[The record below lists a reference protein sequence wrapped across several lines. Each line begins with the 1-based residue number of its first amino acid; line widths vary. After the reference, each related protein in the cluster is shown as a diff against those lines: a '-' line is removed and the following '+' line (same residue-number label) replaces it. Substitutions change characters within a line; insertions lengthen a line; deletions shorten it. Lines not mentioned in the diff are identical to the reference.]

1 MILDPGTNKVWIVR
15 ATKVRRRDG
24 YVSHSMPHEFM
35 ALLCYETRK
44 IGESV
49 DKICRTEKTAIA
61 QCTMARNSGLDA
73 VVIPCTL
80 QWTEQPALEIP

>member
-15 ATKVRRRDG
+15 ATKVRQRND
-24 YVSHSMPHEFM
+24 YLAHSLPTEFRS
-35 ALLCYETRK
+35 LLCYQTRE

-80 QWTEQPALEIP
+80 QWTEEPELEI